1 VFSDEQLPA
10 LIEALIFASET
21 PLRVEE
27 IQQCIE
33 ALHHHQITRAQI
45 LAAVGTLQAR
55 YNDNPESAIEILN
68 VAHGFLFYTKP
79 AQQEIVS
86 TLLKQ
91 RSRQRLSKAALETLA
106 IIAYQQPV
114 TKSQLE
120 HLRGVSCEYALHKLL
135 EKELI
140 EIKGRS
146 TEAGRP
152 LLYGTS
158 TKFMQHFGLASIK
171 DLPRLKELSP
181 SADTIGAAADDL

>member
-1 VFSDEQLPA
+1 MLSDEQLPA
-10 LIEALIFASET
+10 LVEALIFASET

-33 ALHHHQITRAQI
+33 ALHHHQITRSQV
-45 LAAVGTLQAR
+45 LHAVEQLQTR
-55 YNDNPESAIEILN
+55 YNHNEESAIEILQ

-152 LLYGTS
+152 LVYATS

-181 SADTIGAAADDL
+181 SAETIGSAE